1 MNLNKLYEIAE
12 KEKIKIY
19 DWHFEDIDGIYLN
32 YDKINAIALN
42 YDEFGTYIDEKCTL
56 AEELGHYFMDA
67 SYSLYA
73 DSQTIERQEYRAK
86 KWQFL
91 TLAPPPIIQSMVAEG
106 YSFFEIAEKL
116 EITED
121 VLLNAYNYY
130 IENNILEINA

>member
-1 MNLNKLYEIAE
+1 
-12 KEKIKIY
+12 
-19 DWHFEDIDGIYLN
+19 
-32 YDKINAIALN
+32 
-42 YDEFGTYIDEKCTL
+42 
-56 AEELGHYFMDA
+56 MDA

-106 YSFFEIAEKL
+106 YHFFEIAEKL

-121 VLLNAYNYY
+121 ILLNAFNY
-130 IENNILEINA
+130 